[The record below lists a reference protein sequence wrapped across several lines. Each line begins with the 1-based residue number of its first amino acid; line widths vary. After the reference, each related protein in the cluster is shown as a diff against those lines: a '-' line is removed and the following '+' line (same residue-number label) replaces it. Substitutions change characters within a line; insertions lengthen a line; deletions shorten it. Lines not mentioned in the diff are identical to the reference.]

1 VALGRIDDVR
11 ELGINLSLS
20 SRKVEEKGLAQVGN
34 PPRQVIMGGVALGVA
49 RYLPETDRVGRAAF
63 AY

>member
-1 VALGRIDDVR
+1 MALGRIDDVR

-34 PPRQVIMGGVALGVA
+34 PPRQVIMGGVA

-63 AY
+63 AC